1 MVQVGLI
8 LVATCITPRT
18 NAMKIELKQPYKS
31 ISTLTTEELPDFAIL
46 IGRNG
51 VGKTQLLGALKEGQ
65 AVIPAIGVGE
75 MELYD
80 MDSFRPPNTNEADRN
95 TSQFARDTANAYL
108 MSSPGEQPLIETAAA
123 IFDEFARDIECNS
136 GVQARNDFE
145 SNLRD
150 EVRHSPY
157 GVLPLIHRTTACG
170 RSAEEARGCAS
181 ESGIMVLKQKTDPR
195 KGAPNRCYHATT
207 PTASTSPSTT
217 TAWWPMPG

>member
-1 MVQVGLI
+1 
-8 LVATCITPRT
+8 
-18 NAMKIELKQPYKS
+18 MKIELKQPYKS

-136 GVQARNDFE
+136 GVQARDDFE

-150 EVRHSPY
+150 EVRHSRY
-157 GVLPLIHRTTACG
+157 GVLPLGGTGKSPYKEKLFEQVLGTTCSEGQGG
-170 RSAEEARGCAS
+170 RSKATQQQLLRQPNGTGHRGNEAKR
-181 ESGIMVLKQKTDPR
+181 
-195 KGAPNRCYHATT
+195 
-207 PTASTSPSTT
+207 
-217 TAWWPMPG
+217 

>member
-1 MVQVGLI
+1 
-8 LVATCITPRT
+8 
-18 NAMKIELKQPYKS
+18 MKIELKQPYKS

-75 MELYD
+75 IELYD
-80 MDSFRPPNTNEADRN
+80 MDSFRPPNTNVADRN

-108 MSSPGEQPLIETAAA
+108 ISSPRGQPLIETAAA
-123 IFDEFARDIECNS
+123 IFDEFVRDIECNS
-136 GVQARNDFE
+136 GVQAREDFE

-157 GVLPLIHRTTACG
+157 IIVLRLVNHRKIPHTRKKLFEQVLQPLILRGSGG
-170 RSAEEARGCAS
+170 RSKA
-181 ESGIMVLKQKTDPR
+181 IQHQL
-195 KGAPNRCYHATT
+195 
-207 PTASTSPSTT
+207 PTAIQRDCSPRR
-217 TAWWPMPG
+217 